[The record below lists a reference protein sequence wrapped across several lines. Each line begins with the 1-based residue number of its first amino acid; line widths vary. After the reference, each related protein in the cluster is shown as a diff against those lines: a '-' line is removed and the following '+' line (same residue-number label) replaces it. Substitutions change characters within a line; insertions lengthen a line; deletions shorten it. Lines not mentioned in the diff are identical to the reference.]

1 MKHYTQVII
10 SIFTL
15 NTDINQQETR
25 IFLLKKVLILGVLIL
40 TFSAKAQNDSINNY
54 NNSEGFGG
62 PKTVGAQLEVD
73 NMPKFENRIPIKHTK
88 LWYDFKKKLSEDAG
102 IEFGINYTSLFIHS
116 TEIISE
122 ENTDNASSG
131 VLDIQGGWTFLNRK
145 KGKNTGKLFFKINSR
160 HSYNGPNSTSP
171 MFHGINESGYY
182 GLPATGFRSYSIRMI
197 ELNYQQSLFDNRFHF
212 VVGKVDPTN
221 YFNFHGLIVPWQHFI
236 SYGASVSGT
245 VNWPDQGLGGIVS
258 FRPTEKT
265 YIMAGLTDVRG
276 DIFRKGEFL
285 NFGDQFQDGK
295 FWKSVEVGYVPSFN
309 ERYFRKIS
317 ITYWQSDAYT
327 NTSGQDISSGEGIA
341 VSAHWF
347 FKERFIP
354 FARFGISN
362 GNGENAFYKTDIQI
376 GHGYRFLNYD
386 IIGLS
391 LSWNQPNISD
401 VKDQITA
408 ELFYRVNVT
417 AHLEFTP
424 SIQFISNPT
433 FNPDSNSVFYFGMR
447 GRITL

>member
-1 MKHYTQVII
+1 MLKQVLFIC
-10 SIFTL
+10 
-15 NTDINQQETR
+15 
-25 IFLLKKVLILGVLIL
+25 IFLF
-40 TFSAKAQNDSINNY
+40 TFIANAQNDSISNY

-62 PKTVGAQLEVD
+62 PKTVGGQLEVD
-73 NMPKFENRIPIKHTK
+73 NKPRFENRIPITYTK
-88 LWYDFKKKLSEDAG
+88 SWYDFKKKLSEDTG

-116 TEIISE
+116 TQTISD
-122 ENTDNASSG
+122 ENTSNASSG
-131 VLDIQGGWTFLNRK
+131 VLDIQGGWTFINRK
-145 KGKNTGKLFFKINSR
+145 KGENTGKLFVKINSR
-160 HSYNGPNSTSP
+160 HSYNGPNSTPP
-171 MFHGINESGYY
+171 MFHGLNESGYY
-182 GLPATGFRSYSIRMI
+182 GLPATGFRSYSTRMVEI
-197 ELNYQQSLFDNRFHF
+197 NYQQSLFNNRFHF
-212 VVGKVDPTN
+212 VVGKIDPTN

-236 SYGASVSGT
+236 GYGAAVSGT

-258 FRPTEKT
+258 FRPTEKL
-265 YIMAGLTDVRG
+265 YVMAGLTDVRG

-285 NFGDQFQDGK
+285 NLGDQFQNGK
-295 FWKSVEVGYVPSFN
+295 FWKSVEVGFVPSFN
-309 ERYFRKIS
+309 DRFFRKIS
-317 ITYWQSDAYT
+317 ITYWHSDAYT
-327 NTSGQDISSGEGIA
+327 NTSDQEISSGQGVA

-386 IIGLS
+386 ILGLS
-391 LSWNQPNISD
+391 LSWNQPNIPD
-401 VKDQITA
+401 VKNQITS

-424 SIQFISNPT
+424 SVQFITNPT
-433 FNPDSNSVFYFGMR
+433 FNPNSNSLFYFGMR